1 VIEVKKTTCFA
12 KETKVQSNVKEHLK
26 ILLVVKK
33 KIVNWCAGKVV
44 PEYLRRLRGLVASSS
59 KKRAWYHMKQCCLAP
74 EKKLN

>member
-33 KIVNWCAGKVV
+33 NCKLVRGKSSAIIFKAVERFGSFVKQKACVV
-44 PEYLRRLRGLVASSS
+44 TT
-59 KKRAWYHMKQCCLAP
+59 
-74 EKKLN
+74 